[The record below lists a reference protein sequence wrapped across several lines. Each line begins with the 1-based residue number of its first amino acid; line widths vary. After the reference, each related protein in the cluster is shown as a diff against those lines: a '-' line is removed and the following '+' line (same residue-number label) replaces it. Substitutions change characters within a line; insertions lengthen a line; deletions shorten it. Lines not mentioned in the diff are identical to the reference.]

1 MNGADRLLRMMGK
14 MMQKIASNGSDIIYG
29 TVADLNPLVI
39 SVGDMQID
47 QNFIVTEQ
55 GIINTLYVG
64 ESVRMLRTN
73 NGQKYYILKLIES
86 GDEPGVSI
94 VAWLPNVSE
103 TGDISW
109 SRSETEIPPLTT
121 NIMGPQGPRGPQGNQ
136 GVPGQ
141 AATITVGTTTTIDS
155 GNANVTNSG
164 SNTNVVLDFVLVR
177 GAQGNPGTPGSTG
190 PQGPQGE
197 QGIQGIPGPQGDTGP
212 QGVQGEQGP
221 AGPGFAPG
229 GSPGQVIMKASDADY
244 DTVWAFADGDM
255 HTSNYD
261 PDKTIAAYGS
271 IPGWMQQAGPLAN
284 LQQRGLVISGGDVS
298 YEQGIAHIEGLAVTQ
313 LTSVLNNPNLWGL
326 PLGLAPGS
334 FQRIWGAGDT
344 TGLPAGWGT
353 AAWAGTIVG
362 QTAAGDAF
370 LLITRDNSSPSG
382 NTVELAWKCW
392 NNDGF
397 YWSPWRAIGSN
408 IGSVE
413 VPYSTA
419 YINTINAGTDALQ
432 LISTAGAV
440 LMQNTNGYRTY
451 FSGAAFTPHADNAGQ
466 IDLGTNSRPWRR
478 GHFSGPVTGGDPE
491 LDNQFVTKQYA
502 DEHYAAGGDDYL
514 RLASSVAQTVTQRP
528 IFNLGFQVPGG
539 AVNFNGTV
547 QVNGTIT
554 VQDPTQPTHVANKRY
569 VDSVAGGNASRPGIV
584 YVGTFTSGH
593 TTEDCDF
600 LCTGTAD
607 QTIIN
612 QSISS
617 LGTTGSGSTG
627 VVRLLPGYY
636 YLSASII
643 MNNPGVTLEAAGG
656 LATIQLD
663 TLSTGGSAISV
674 SQNGCTIRGL
684 HIFRNSTGST
694 GVSINSTTAYNCT
707 VDRVSFYGLTY
718 GVRVFGQR
726 TTIINC
732 DFNLCTTGISIE
744 QYWNKVIGNSF
755 INNTG
760 VNLTANSSATIVG
773 NTFSA
778 ATLTNLSTSTD
789 NKIVGNSGIPD
800 QISADDVSVV
810 YP

>member
-432 LISTAGAV
+432 LISTTGAV

-539 AVNFNGTV
+539 SVNFNGTV

-569 VDSVAGGNASRPGIV
+569 VDSVAGGNSSRPGIV
-584 YVGTFTSGH
+584 YVGTILAGH
-593 TTEDCDF
+593 TYADCDY
-600 LCTGTAD
+600 LCTGVAD
-607 QTIIN
+607 QAVIN
-612 QSISS
+612 QAITDAGPGGIVYLLSNESS
-617 LGTTGSGSTG
+617 SS
-627 VVRLLPGYY
+627 YN
-636 YLSASII
+636 LSAEIR
-643 MNNPGVTLEAAGG
+643 
-656 LATIQLD
+656 
-663 TLSTGGSAISV
+663 LSTNSATLQGIGTAWVNTQAITSTNVAAITITQAGCKVRNLRINRSDSIAVRAISTSDIATNCIIENNVINGHAVGISINGQRSMILNNDMTNVGVGIIV
-674 SQNGCTIRGL
+674 SQNWIK
-684 HIFRNSTGST
+684 I
-694 GVSINSTTAYNCT
+694 
-707 VDRVSFYGLTY
+707 
-718 GVRVFGQR
+718 
-726 TTIINC
+726 
-732 DFNLCTTGISIE
+732 
-744 QYWNKVIGNSF
+744 IGNSF
-755 INNTG
+755 VSSPTG
-760 VNLTANSSATIVG
+760 VHIDSAFSAILVG

-778 ATLTNLSTSTD
+778 STLINYSTSANT
-789 NKIVGNSGIPD
+789 KIIGNAGVRD